1 MIIDAS
7 QADRTDGPY
16 LPRTVR
22 LALWDGVSDLK
33 PHQSISI
40 ERAIGP
46 DGMTTVDG
54 KVLQVIAAT
63 ILREKPWLFFTRRSG
78 DSLTIYRWS

>member
-7 QADRTDGPY
+7 KADRTDGPY

-22 LALWDGVSDLK
+22 LALWDGVSHLQ
-33 PHQSISI
+33 PHQSLRID
-40 ERAIGP
+40 RALGP

-54 KVLQVIAAT
+54 KVLQVAAAT
-63 ILREKPWLFFTRRSG
+63 VLRERPWTFFTKRDG
-78 DSLTIYRWS
+78 DALTIYRWS

>member
-7 QADRTDGPY
+7 KADRTDGPY

-22 LALWDGVSDLK
+22 LALWDGVSDLQ
-33 PHQSISI
+33 PHKSIRI
-40 ERAIGP
+40 DHALGP

-54 KVLQVIAAT
+54 KVLQVAAAT
-63 ILREKPWLFFTRRSG
+63 VLRERPWTFFTKRDG
-78 DSLTIYRWS
+78 DALTIYRWS

>member
-1 MIIDAS
+1 MIIDALK
-7 QADRTDGPY
+7 ADRIDGPY

-33 PHQSISI
+33 PHQSRRID
-40 ERAIGP
+40 RALGP

-54 KVLQVIAAT
+54 KVLQVVAST
-63 ILREKPWLFFTRRSG
+63 ILRDTGWTFFTKRDG
-78 DSLTIYRWS
+78 DALTIYRWS